1 MSAARDM
8 SYDLDGIFSTR
19 QQGQVVKNAQVITTA
34 QRQGVGADPVPAVA
48 AAPAGILDGTIALP
62 IVGEVSKK
70 TLLLAGVGIALGAY
84 FLTKK

>member
-1 MSAARDM
+1 M

-19 QQGQVVKNAQVITTA
+19 QQGQVVKNAQIVTTT
-34 QRQGVGADPVPAVA
+34 QRQGVGADEAIAPV
-48 AAPAGILDGTIALP
+48 APGILDGTVTLP

-70 TLLLAGVGIALGAY
+70 TLLLAGVGIAVGAY